1 MGIDHLVPS
10 AHRKEE
16 ALGRL
21 GSLGDAEIGASPAPF
36 ALAVGESLDLGEES
50 TVGIPEGHRGTGAA
64 LRAGAR
70 LTPIGPYPPG
80 SFDEGRALGCLSFLS
95 SFFLR
100 LPRDRLVVQGEG
112 PAVFYLE

>member
-1 MGIDHLVPS
+1 MGIDRLVPS

-16 ALGRL
+16 DLGRL
-21 GSLGDAEIGASPAPF
+21 GSLGDAEIGASLAPF

-50 TVGIPEGHRGTGAA
+50 TIGILEGHRGTVAA
-64 LRAGAR
+64 IRAGAR
-70 LTPIGPYPPG
+70 FPPIGPYLPG
-80 SFDEGRALGCLSFLS
+80 SYDEGRALGRLSFLS